1 MMFSERVIRFCSSFN
16 FSKLQVSLVGH
27 NSIPWATWPFFHLSV
42 KCMVSILLIAKKRY
56 EEEGAETSFL
66 GVGLQML
73 KKILR
78 SF

>member
-1 MMFSERVIRFCSSFN
+1 MMFSERIMKFCSSFN

-27 NSIPWATWPFFHLSV
+27 NSMPWATWLFFHLSV
-42 KCMVSILLIAKKRY
+42 KAMVSILLIAKKRY
-56 EEEGAETSFL
+56 EEEGAETLFP

-73 KKILR
+73 KAILQ